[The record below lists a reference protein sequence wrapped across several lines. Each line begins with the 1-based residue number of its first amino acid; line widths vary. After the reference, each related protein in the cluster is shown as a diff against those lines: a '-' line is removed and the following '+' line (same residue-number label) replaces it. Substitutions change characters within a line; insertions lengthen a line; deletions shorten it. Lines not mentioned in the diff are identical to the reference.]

1 MAKQARRIVVH
12 GMVQGVGFRYF
23 VQRLGKRLG
32 LAGDVRN
39 LPDAAVEIVVEGN
52 AGPMDEFMREVKRG
66 PSMAYVDRLE
76 IHEIAAGGRSPTFT
90 IEGW

>member
-1 MAKQARRIVVH
+1 MAKLARRIVVH

-23 VQRLGKRLG
+23 VQRLGKRLA

-39 LPDAAVEIVVEGN
+39 LPDATVEIFVEGN
-52 AGPMDEFMREVKRG
+52 AGPMDEFMKEVRRG
-66 PSMAYVDRLE
+66 PSMGHVDRLE
-76 IHEIAAGGRSPTFT
+76 IHEIAAGGKPAAFT

>member
-1 MAKQARRIVVH
+1 MAKLARRIVVY

-23 VQRLGKRLG
+23 AQRLGKRLG
-32 LAGDVRN
+32 LSGDVRN

-52 AGPMDEFMREVKRG
+52 VGPMDEFIQAVKRG
-66 PSMAYVDRLE
+66 PSMAHVDRLE
-76 IHEIAAGGRSPTFT
+76 IHEIAVGGRSPTFT